1 MTVKMIVSQLS
12 NRMLLFYSSLLE
24 NPNCQSGRS
33 NLRHSTFVLTFLLL
47 LSAIIHM
54 SCGQHPVKEGIAVN
68 ENSLVDSTAN
78 NQPLKTDKEKL
89 RGIWV
94 RTDTPYQ
101 INITGLSGNGTLEA
115 AYLNPSPVHI
125 GSALWADADGI
136 LKVYIELRD
145 KNYPGS
151 NYKLSYNPQT
161 DMLEGEY
168 YQAAQG
174 ATYQVAFA
182 RLK

>member
-1 MTVKMIVSQLS
+1 MTVKVIVSQLS
-12 NRMLLFYSSLLE
+12 SRLLPFCCSLLK
-24 NPNCQSGRS
+24 NQNCQSGRS
-33 NLRHSTFVLTFLLL
+33 KQRHSTFVLTFLLL
-47 LSAIIHM
+47 LSLNLHM
-54 SCGQHPVKEGIAVN
+54 SCRQHPVKEGIAMN
-68 ENSLVDSTAN
+68 ENSLIDSTAN

-89 RGIWV
+89 RGNWV

-101 INITGLSGNGTLEA
+101 IQITGLSQNGTLEA

-125 GSALWADADGI
+125 GSALWADTDGI

-151 NYKLSYNPQT
+151 NYKLSYNPKT

-168 YQAAQG
+168 YQAVQG
-174 ATYQVAFA
+174 ATYQVAFS
-182 RLK
+182 RSK